1 MAYEGNTYKG
11 EPVRIAEVLGNA
23 ATGGVMNW
31 LMNFYRH
38 VDRSRVQFDFYMYA
52 PSVFDDEI
60 RALGGRVF
68 YYPRVVT
75 HVFGAIRTLKK
86 AFKKEKYPIVHVH
99 MTTLSFVALYAAK
112 RAGVKRRICHAHS
125 TADRAEGRKWLVKN
139 MLKPLAGLFAT
150 DLAGCSELSIKWL
163 YGRKAEKATLIHN
176 AIDTDRFAGAYAS
189 VVAADADDEG
199 ESVKTIG
206 FIGRFE
212 KQKNVGFLVDVFKEV
227 AEKRKDV
234 KLLLVGSGK
243 EHDETVRKVND
254 YGLTERVEFR
264 GWCKDIERY
273 YAEIDVLALPSL
285 FEGLPMVAV
294 EAQAAGIP
302 CVLSA
307 NITREAAVTPR
318 CEFVSLAYRGKWT
331 EALLRA
337 LDEGREYGKR
347 ALEGS
352 AYDIRTEANK
362 LTEYYLGTALE
373 GGNAND

>member
-1 MAYEGNTYKG
+1 MAYDGNTYKE

-38 VDRSRVQFDFYMYA
+38 VDRDKVQFDFYMYA
-52 PSVFDDEI
+52 PSAFDDEI

-125 TADRAEGRKWLVKN
+125 TADRAEGWKWIVKN

-150 DLAGCSELSIKWL
+150 DLAGCSELGIDWL
-163 YGRKAEKATLIHN
+163 YGRKAKDAVLIHN
-176 AIDTDRFAGAYAS
+176 AIDTARFAGAYAE
-189 VVAADADDEG
+189 VAAADADDEAP
-199 ESVKTIG
+199 VKTIG

-212 KQKNVGFLVDVFKEV
+212 KQKNVGYLVEVFKDV
-227 AEKRKDV
+227 AAARKDV
-234 KLLLVGSGK
+234 GLLLVGAGK
-243 EHDETVRKVND
+243 EYTEIVEKVKKL
-254 YGLTERVEFR
+254 GLTERVEFR
-264 GWCKDIERY
+264 DWCKDIERY

-302 CVLSA
+302 CVLSD
-307 NITREAAVTPR
+307 NITKEAAVTPK
-318 CEFVSLAYRGKWT
+318 CEFVPLADRERWA
-331 EALLRA
+331 EALNAA
-337 LDEGREYGKR
+337 LDKGRDYG
-347 ALEGS
+347 AAGLEGS
-352 AYDIRTEANK
+352 AYDINTEAGK
-362 LTEYYLGTALE
+362 LTDYYLGMIGE
-373 GGNAND
+373 GGAAHG